1 MFENPDVFAR
11 LGHVLLIV
19 ALLAATGTHWAVLQS
34 VAWTTMLADNLRTAP
49 FREAVQRTFDGK
61 HPCKL
66 CHEISKGRAAE
77 KQTEFPMWAA
87 RKLEFVSQRLVFV
100 FAAPTHYRLVPEFF
114 SAGTDRPHRPPVP
127 PPRPLCA

>member
-34 VAWTTMLADNLRTAP
+34 VAWTTMLVDNLRTVP
-49 FREAVQRTFDGK
+49 LREAVERTFDGK

-66 CHEISKGRAAE
+66 CHEISKGKAAE
-77 KQTEFPMWAA
+77 KNTEFPTWAK
-87 RKLEFVSQRLVFV
+87 KLEFVAQRPIFV
-100 FAAPTHYRLVPEFF
+100 FSTPTHYRLVPEFF
-114 SAGTDRPHRPPVP
+114 SAATDRPHRPPIP
-127 PPRPLCA
+127 PPRPLSA